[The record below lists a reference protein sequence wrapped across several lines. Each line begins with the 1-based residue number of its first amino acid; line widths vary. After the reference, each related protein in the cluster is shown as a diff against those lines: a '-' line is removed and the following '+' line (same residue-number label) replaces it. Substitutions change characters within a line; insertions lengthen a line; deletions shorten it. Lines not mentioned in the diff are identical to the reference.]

1 MASKFLEITFILK
14 DKFNEGEYTQST
26 ELINMDKIAR
36 AFRSGSTKYYI
47 GMAGDTFT
55 KQVTEGSFKL
65 IIDQID
71 IVRQ

>member
-14 DKFNEGEYTQST
+14 DKFNEGEYIQST

-36 AFRSGSTKYYI
+36 AFRSGDRYYI
-47 GMAGDTFT
+47 GMTGDTFT
-55 KQVTEGSFKL
+55 KQVTEKSFSL

>member
-14 DKFNEGEYTQST
+14 DKFNEGEYIQST

-36 AFRSGSTKYYI
+36 AFRSGTRYYI

-55 KQVTEGSFKL
+55 KQVTEESFKL
-65 IIDQID
+65 IIDQIY

>member
-14 DKFNEGEYTQST
+14 DKFNEGEYIQST

-36 AFRSGSTKYYI
+36 AFRSGDRYYI
-47 GMAGDTFT
+47 GMTGDTFT
-55 KQVTEGSFKL
+55 KQVTEKSFKL

>member
-14 DKFNEGEYTQST
+14 DKFNEGEYIQST

-36 AFRSGSTKYYI
+36 AFRSGDRYYI
-47 GMAGDTFT
+47 GMTGDTFT
-55 KQVTEGSFKL
+55 KQVTEKAFTL

-71 IVRQ
+71 IVRQW